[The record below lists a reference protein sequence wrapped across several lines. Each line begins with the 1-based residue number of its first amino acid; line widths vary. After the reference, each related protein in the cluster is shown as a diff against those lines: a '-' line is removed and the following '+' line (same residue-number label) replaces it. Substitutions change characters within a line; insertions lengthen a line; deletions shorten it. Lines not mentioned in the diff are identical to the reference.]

1 MLNWKQTLKRCSF
14 TTEFKQKPSQQQKR
28 PLKIKIWTNVPI
40 LRFFL
45 TRILYC
51 SQCTLEINELTV
63 VFVLFFFAFFF
74 SRLRLNLT
82 SGNYKSSFGKPHR
95 KLYPRACCMSHVQHD
110 CLSFDQSMNI
120 IFRCRCC
127 WLPLS
132 FPKILHYLPT
142 TAKYC
147 HWKDLLLA
155 KIRVRFVLSF
165 RQLFLDYAN
174 SHLSSL
180 TNSLPTNDTYH
191 HVVWIQQGKGKC
203 TVVYPFE
210 MLFVIFRRLVCHPAT
225 TWRSEKKRLAE
236 FRPVSDNFF
245 TKPQLKAANI
255 IGE

>member
-1 MLNWKQTLKRCSF
+1 ML
-14 TTEFKQKPSQQQKR
+14 
-28 PLKIKIWTNVPI
+28 I
-40 LRFFL
+40 LPFFRL
-45 TRILYC
+45 TRILFC
-51 SQCTLEINELTV
+51 SQCTLEIN
-63 VFVLFFFAFFF
+63 FWI
-74 SRLRLNLT
+74 LNLEIT
-82 SGNYKSSFGKPHR
+82 SRH
-95 KLYPRACCMSHVQHD
+95 LASHVTDSTQERAACRTSSTII
-110 CLSFDQSMNI
+110 CLSFDQSMII

-132 FPKILHYLPT
+132 FPKILHYLLT

-155 KIRVRFVLSF
+155 KTRVRFVLSF

-191 HVVWIQQGKGKC
+191 HVVWIQQGKGTC

-210 MLFVIFRRLVCHPAT
+210 MLFIIFRRLVCHPAT